1 MNINREFRAGVV
13 EARKQAQLWRAL
25 CEWIHA
31 SGGFVVSPPS
41 INPLRFK
48 VSAGSSL
55 GCVLASV
62 GHKVHGPIA
71 QGKRWMNVPSEQ
83 LKNARGDTYM
93 TITRTGQVDT
103 DVFEIFY
110 GGFASARTNQRE
122 KGWRSTTASS

>member
-41 INPLRFK
+41 INPLRFE

-103 DVFEIFY
+103 DVFEIFMADSLPPEPTS
-110 GGFASARTNQRE
+110 GK
-122 KGWRSTTASS
+122 KGWRSTTAGS